1 MVVMNEVEAKQT
13 RLQVLQPRLTRRSS
27 SFLQR
32 RGSNLWSPSNR
43 RLIRM
48 PEDDL
53 AERNGFKRRSF
64 AGSLK
69 LQLFGRC

>member
-13 RLQVLQPRLTRRSS
+13 RLLQPRLTRRSS

-32 RGSNLWSPSNR
+32 RGSNLWSPSTR

-53 AERNGFKRRSF
+53 AERNGFKRSSF